1 MKKRLTTILLLL
13 LMTSVLS
20 SCMIFSSRDARDRY
34 FEALSTSELEETTSD
49 TEATDAA
56 KETTIDTEATR
67 AAKETTSD
75 TEATRADKETDT
87 PGLEAEEIAEFTDES
102 MLPMQF
108 AISEDDKYVYL
119 LQDIDRTY
127 SKISVS
133 DSATELNVVYDAGE
147 FYIKNM
153 ACGNGFTAWTEST
166 DDAYAV
172 KCYNHK
178 TDEVTVIHSGH
189 YDFDTD
195 YQILEIKAY
204 KDCVYYT
211 LYFNDKDY
219 AAIMCYDVTLGSETE
234 YMTAEF
240 YLPEKLISA
249 QYESLDLND
258 GWLICSEKT
267 TAGTIDVWMINLED
281 DSNMLCHLKQNVLL
295 VYGASF
301 DQESNTLALYYQTVD
316 DSDHIVICSESGA
329 VTDVVDFNR
338 SSVAYRDRI
347 RYIDGN
353 LYYVEQTVKHGS
365 ANNFRFRIVSKK
377 GEDILDYKYAF
388 SYFVADDGSIYML
401 TNDFSKASAS
411 VKLLHIV
418 P

>member
-1 MKKRLTTILLLL
+1 MKKRFTVVLLLL
-13 LMTSVLS
+13 LMTMVLS
-20 SCMIFSSRDARDRY
+20 SCMIFASREARDSY
-34 FEALSTSELEETTSD
+34 FDELSTSDPEEDASD
-49 TEATDAA
+49 SVE
-56 KETTIDTEATR
+56 TR
-67 AAKETTSD
+67 AA
-75 TEATRADKETDT
+75 KETDT

-102 MLPMQF
+102 MLPIQF

-119 LQDIDRTY
+119 LQDIDQTY

-133 DSATELNVVYDAGE
+133 ESATELNVVYDAGD
-147 FYIKNM
+147 FSIKNM

-219 AAIMCYDVTLGSETE
+219 AAIMCYNVAAGSETE
-234 YMTAEF
+234 YMAAYF

-267 TAGTIDVWMINLED
+267 AAGTIDVWMINLED

-353 LYYVEQTVKHGS
+353 LYYVEQTVKHGNAS
-365 ANNFRFRIVSKK
+365 NFRFRIVSKK

-388 SYFVADDGSIYML
+388 SCFVADDGSIYLL